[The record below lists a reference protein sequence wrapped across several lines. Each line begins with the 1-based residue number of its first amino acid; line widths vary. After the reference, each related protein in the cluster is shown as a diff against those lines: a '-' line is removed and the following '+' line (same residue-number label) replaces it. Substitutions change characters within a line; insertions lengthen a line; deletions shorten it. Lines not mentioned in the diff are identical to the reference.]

1 MSGQPYKTP
10 LDISKTRKAY
20 LANLKLRAELDDKNL
35 QANKTYIRTG
45 QLPSEPTDTRTLT
58 EKLADI
64 ERLKIDIQ
72 RKLLEITDGRQANNI
87 VNNLSS
93 EQLVFLSQNFT
104 PIRDQ
109 MKRNY
114 SLGVQSD
121 IFIDFLNR
129 YIEKYNITKGVD
141 FGLQQG
147 SANQILANQETIKEN
162 LPDKRDI
169 QALRELIRQTEG
181 INNPLSDRVLQ
192 NLAIMQ
198 GMIDEIP
205 QILDRS
211 RQLNNDILSE
221 RILQMINNVAEQMP
235 SKQDIIE
242 MYIKLSK
249 RIEAGDAR
257 AVNAVL
263 SNADDITTFDPDT
276 QDIIGIA
283 QNLSGTVPT
292 TAEIKKK
299 EDETDVIPPQE
310 VTTGKIL
317 GPKESA
323 FLEKSKK
330 MNDDILRDYKN
341 SEKLQPDTKAVKNEY
356 IKKMYK
362 YIENDENTPNLPT
375 YIKKL
380 SNNKSLSSLNSEELN
395 KVIKDLNEKI
405 LKKLVTIRKN
415 IDKLEGITDFVTFE
429 QLKSTYG
436 QGMKGRGITRIRPSQ
451 VFESDIDYNIGIQPS
466 PKFAPIGRYLINKR
480 QLDKDIIAIKRKA
493 GSTIPN
499 LPSQRVSRNLGGI
512 IRKIIGGSLPSF
524 DELNNLSDEERI
536 FLDKIA
542 KETRIEGRLSIPTPK
557 KDEDEKDINQFEIL
571 KGQIL
576 SGNDNTD
583 LVKKFKTIL
592 LKLSRKDLI
601 PKIQVKELLLDLA
614 TLGH

>member
-45 QLPSEPTDTRTLT
+45 QLPTEPTDTRTLT
-58 EKLADI
+58 EKLADV

-72 RKLLEITDGRQANNI
+72 RKLLEITDGREANNI
-87 VNNLSS
+87 VNNLSP
-93 EQLVFLSQNFT
+93 EQLVFLSQNFG

-109 MKRNY
+109 MQRSY

-147 SANQILANQETIKEN
+147 SANQILANQQTIIEN
-162 LPDKRDI
+162 LPDTKII
-169 QALRELIRQTEG
+169 QALRELIGQVEG
-181 INNPLSDRVLQ
+181 VNNPLSNRVLQ
-192 NLAIMQ
+192 NLAELQ
-198 GMIDEIP
+198 GMINEIP
-205 QILDRS
+205 QILERS
-211 RQLNNDILSE
+211 RQTDNDILSE

-235 SKQDIIE
+235 SKQDLISLYDALI
-242 MYIKLSK
+242 K

-257 AVNAVL
+257 AINTELRNVDNKT
-263 SNADDITTFDPDT
+263 SFDPDT
-276 QDIIGIA
+276 RDVIEIA
-283 QNLSGTVPT
+283 QNLSEAIPT
-292 TAEIKKK
+292 TATIGQPVQTIEA
-299 EDETDVIPPQE
+299 TAQQ
-310 VTTGKIL
+310 L
-317 GPKESA
+317 GPKETA
-323 FLEKSKK
+323 LLEKLKK
-330 MNDDILRDYKN
+330 LNNDIIRDYKN
-341 SEKLQPDTKAVKNEY
+341 SENLQPDTKAVKIEY
-356 IKKMYK
+356 IKKMYE
-362 YIENDENTPNLPT
+362 YIKNEENMPALTT
-375 YIKKL
+375 YIKNISKDKNL
-380 SNNKSLSSLNSEELN
+380 SALNSEELN

-405 LKKLVTIRKN
+405 LKKLVTIRNN
-415 IDKLEGITDFVTFE
+415 IDKLEGVIESTTFE
-429 QLKSTYG
+429 QLKYTYG

-451 VFESDIDYNIGIQPS
+451 VFESDIDYNIGIQQS

-576 SGNDNTD
+576 SGNDNPD